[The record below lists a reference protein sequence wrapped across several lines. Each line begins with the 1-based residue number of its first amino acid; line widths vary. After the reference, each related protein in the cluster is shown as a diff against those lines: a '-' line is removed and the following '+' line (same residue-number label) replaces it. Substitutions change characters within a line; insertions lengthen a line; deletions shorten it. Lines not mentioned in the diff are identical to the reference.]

1 MNSSSPFSQLWSAQ
15 VFLILRWHHSL
26 WKRNCEFRWNM
37 RKQGLTSAWVYVL
50 GISRPYRV
58 VSSSSELLT
67 PMLWGL
73 WCFFYGLAQ
82 NLNFSSLYSL
92 SASTTARLGAMS
104 QPGLSLMLVVVW
116 DLMTAGTQK
125 YLFPSFF
132 SATAITLFLS
142 TLELHM
148 PNCLLLCSLA
158 FNFVFSLISFSS
170 FLFFWSSPFFSPL
183 LGTGPECPLCF

>member
-1 MNSSSPFSQLWSAQ
+1 
-15 VFLILRWHHSL
+15 
-26 WKRNCEFRWNM
+26 M
-37 RKQGLTSAWVYVL
+37 RKQGLTWLWVYVPDIL
-50 GISRPYRV
+50 RPCRV
-58 VSSSSELLT
+58 VSSSSELLA

-125 YLFPSFF
+125 YLFSSFF

-142 TLELHM
+142 SLELHM
-148 PNCLLLCSLA
+148 SNCLLLSSLA
-158 FNFVFSLISFSS
+158 FNFMFSLISFSF

-183 LGTGPECPLCF
+183 LEPGP